1 MLDFRTEYSRSVIQS
16 LSKDLSVSLYLDK
29 ASFEKSVN
37 SIWRQV
43 EDNILTQNTF
53 FYNYQYAL
61 YTIDIFKQLAIF
73 QSYTEEEIPLENLKI
88 CVAILF
94 CYHAGRRFKGSFSE
108 RNLAKPGFKC
118 KFSEVDFIYDA
129 ELISQTTN
137 RSSAIITKIQ
147 DNGLNIKGN
156 MADEMIR
163 SIDPFD
169 IRHSRYEYLAV
180 LIRSSLVLG
189 LMAFPGLIERINRV
203 RKDHLLAFPDNSEFA
218 SDLISFKRYLYENFW
233 AVQYPSIL
241 DGINVLKRDKT
252 NMTINQLTYNL
263 QRLKP
268 VAEV

>member
-118 KFSEVDFIYDA
+118 KFSEVYFIYDA
-129 ELISQTTN
+129 ELISQTTS
-137 RSSAIITKIQ
+137 RSSVIIT
-147 DNGLNIKGN
+147 
-156 MADEMIR
+156 IR

-169 IRHSRYEYLAV
+169 VRHSRYEYLAV

-218 SDLISFKRYLYENFW
+218 SDIISFKRYLYENFW